1 MDFVKIASLNSRI
14 EAETIG
20 HALDQY
26 DIPHQVK
33 TDDAGGML
41 VPMLPGASIWVP
53 SDKAQLAKK
62 LLSCIEPGADA
73 VDEAAK
79 EPESGEPP
87 VG

>member
-26 DIPHQVK
+26 EIPHQVK

-41 VPMLPGASIWVP
+41 VPMFPGASIWVP
-53 SDKAQLAKK
+53 ADKAQLAKK

-73 VDEAAK
+73 VQQAEK
-79 EPESGEPP
+79 EPDRDQ
-87 VG
+87 